1 MEDEYLAITEIIHQ
15 VRFGLR
21 IDRLGSWSKNLE
33 GIQLLD
39 LHILKLV
46 EQRPEIILKEIRQEL
61 YIPHSTLTSAI
72 NRLGERDLIERVISQ
87 RDLRSFGLI
96 LTKNGCLIRKE
107 HDRIDRLIAAK
118 VLEAL
123 DTEEERQVLTGLL
136 EKINKALSE
145 DKLIMASEPD

>member
-1 MEDEYLAITEIIHQ
+1 MEDNYIAVTELIHQ

-21 IDRLGSWSKNLE
+21 VDRLGSWSKNLE

-46 EQRPEIILKEIRQEL
+46 EQSPEIILKEIRQEL
-61 YIPHSTLTSAI
+61 NMPHSTLTSAI
-72 NRLGERDLIERVISQ
+72 NRLGERGLIERVISQ

-96 LTKNGCLIRKE
+96 LTQNGRNIRKE
-107 HDRIDRLIAAK
+107 HDRVDRLIATK

-123 DTEEERQVLTGLL
+123 DTEEERGMLSSLL
-136 EKINKALSE
+136 EKVNKVLSE
-145 DKLIMASEPD
+145 DKLIVASELD

>member
-1 MEDEYLAITEIIHQ
+1 MDAQILAVTELIQQ

-21 IDRLGSWSKNLE
+21 VDRLGSWSKELE

-46 EQRPEIILKEIRQEL
+46 DQNPEIILKEIRQEL
-61 YIPHSTLTSAI
+61 NIPHSTLTSAI
-72 NRLGERDLIERVISQ
+72 NRLEKRGLIERVISQ

-96 LTKNGCLIRKE
+96 LTQNGCNIRKE
-107 HDRIDRLIAAK
+107 HGRIDRLIAAK
-118 VLEAL
+118 ILEAL
-123 DTEEERQVLTGLL
+123 DTEEERKVLTGLL

-145 DKLIMASEPD
+145 NKLIIACEPD

>member
-1 MEDEYLAITEIIHQ
+1 MDAQILAVTELIQQ
-15 VRFGLR
+15 VRFRLR
-21 IDRLGSWSKNLE
+21 VDRLGTWSKELE

-61 YIPHSTLTSAI
+61 NIPHSTLTSAI
-72 NRLGERDLIERVISQ
+72 NRLGVRGLVTRKISQ

-96 LTKNGCLIRKE
+96 LTKNGCNTRKE
-107 HDRIDRLIAAK
+107 HDRIDNLIATK

-123 DTEEERQVLTGLL
+123 DNEEERKVLTSLL
-136 EKINKALSE
+136 EKINKALRDE
-145 DKLIMASEPD
+145 KLIMASEPD